1 MKRKRKHS
9 RNPHSK
15 NWNKKKKIEPG
26 KGNREVKR
34 TQIIQPQLPKT
45 ATEISS
51 NWKALQALLERE
63 KNAKETTGDKKR
75 RQKKTLKRTLKPNL
89 KSENTT
95 SEVWFDDVDPEDLEE
110 ITGKKTKSKTT
121 IGDPHD
127 TLVTGSLEGIT
138 KRIALDCE
146 MVGVGSDAKRH
157 MLARVSIVNSH
168 GHAVYDSF
176 VAPQEK
182 VVDYRTHVSGIR
194 PENLKNAPEFKT
206 VQLEVSRILK
216 EKILVGHSLKND
228 LEVLLLD
235 HPWKNIRD
243 TAKYKPFQKLVKTK
257 TPSLR
262 KLAKQLLNISIQEGE
277 HSSVQD
283 AQVAMKLYTLHR
295 KQWERQLHEAKVKPS
310 KKALANTLVTSS
322 HDR

>member
-1 MKRKRKHS
+1 MAEVANECKSENLKRKRKHS

-15 NWNKKKKIEPG
+15 DWNKRRKLEPSKRNRDAKKT
-26 KGNREVKR
+26 R
-34 TQIIQPQLPKT
+34 IIQPQLPQT

-51 NWKALQALLERE
+51 NWKALHALLEKE
-63 KNAKETTGDKKR
+63 KNTKETTGDLKQRHKKMF
-75 RQKKTLKRTLKPNL
+75 KRTLKPKPKLDNIASS
-89 KSENTT
+89 K
-95 SEVWFDDVDPEDLEE
+95 EVWFDDVDPEDLEE
-110 ITGKKTKSKTT
+110 ITGKKTKTET
-121 IGDPHD
+121 GDAND
-127 TLVTGSLEGIT
+127 MLVTGSLEGIT

-168 GHAVYDSF
+168 GHVVYDSF

-194 PENLKNAPEFKT
+194 SENLKNAPEFKT
-206 VQLEVSRILK
+206 VQLEVSKILK

-228 LEVLLLD
+228 LE
-235 HPWKNIRD
+235 
-243 TAKYKPFQKLVKTK
+243 
-257 TPSLR
+257 
-262 KLAKQLLNISIQEGE
+262 
-277 HSSVQD
+277 VQD

-295 KQWERQLHEAKVKPS
+295 KQWERQLHEARVKPS
-310 KKALANTLVTSS
+310 KNALVNKLVTTS